1 MLPIWHHQ
9 LPVEFLRGTCT
20 IGEARTRSKNLHLL
34 LSIPALPLSVF
45 VASPLPSD
53 TVGGLGRGAA
63 LHIRKQRS
71 QRLGPREKLE

>member
-1 MLPIWHHQ
+1 MLLIWHNQ
-9 LPVEFLRGTCT
+9 LPVRFLRGT
-20 IGEARTRSKNLHLL
+20 
-34 LSIPALPLSVF
+34 VF

-71 QRLGPREKLE
+71 QRLGPRQKLE